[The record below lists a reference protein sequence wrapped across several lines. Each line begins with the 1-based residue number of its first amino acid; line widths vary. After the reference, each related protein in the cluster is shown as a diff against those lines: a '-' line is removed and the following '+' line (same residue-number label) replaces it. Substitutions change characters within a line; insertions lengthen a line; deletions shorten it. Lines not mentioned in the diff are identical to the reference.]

1 MMGLSP
7 VRRDCAKGKAQE
19 VTEGLLTLR
28 GFGSNSDNLP
38 DI

>member
-1 MMGLSP
+1 VISSP
-7 VRRDCAKGKAQE
+7 KSGVRPAQE